1 MEPNAQN
8 RRYGT
13 NIVSQPSILC
23 VFAAC
28 LRPRP
33 DSVPSATPRWPAF
46 KLSKTDGSGL
56 SLSCSSCLH
65 GCASSARRSTDGSED
80 PTRQNLFA
88 LELES
93 HALSAASFVNSAL
106 WLENPDSLGMIFRQ
120 ILISRLICK
129 RAIAVQNMGVSQRRL
144 GALGHSRVPTGIFFF
159 ETRPQT
165 EIFGG
170 KARGQGDQGRLY
182 ITRIE
187 TGLTTPAY
195 MGATCPVPLVY
206 LKAHRTEKPVLV
218 TLTVHRTASLR
229 VTNQ

>member
-56 SLSCSSCLH
+56 SLSCSESSCLH
-65 GCASSARRSTDGSED
+65 VCASSARRSTDGSED

-120 ILISRLICK
+120 ILISRLI
-129 RAIAVQNMGVSQRRL
+129 RQRVIAVQNLGVPQRRPARSAIQVRRL
-144 GALGHSRVPTGIFFF
+144 PVSFFLENSSGGNFEGRGEGSRQHGAAVLHADRD
-159 ETRPQT
+159 RPHQPR
-165 EIFGG
+165 IY
-170 KARGQGDQGRLY
+170 GRDLY
-182 ITRIE
+182 
-187 TGLTTPAY
+187 Y
-195 MGATCPVPLVY
+195 
-206 LKAHRTEKPVLV
+206 K
-218 TLTVHRTASLR
+218 LR
-229 VTNQ
+229 VLHST

>member
-65 GCASSARRSTDGSED
+65 VCASSARRSTDGSED

-144 GALGHSRVPTGIFFF
+144 GALGHSRVPTGTFFLKPGHKPKSSGARLGVKA
-159 ETRPQT
+159 TGGGCTPRGSRPDSPPPHIWARLALCRLSITKHIGPKNRCWLPRPHT
-165 EIFGG
+165 E
-170 KARGQGDQGRLY
+170 
-182 ITRIE
+182 
-187 TGLTTPAY
+187 P
-195 MGATCPVPLVY
+195 
-206 LKAHRTEKPVLV
+206 
-218 TLTVHRTASLR
+218 
-229 VTNQ
+229 

>member
-120 ILISRLICK
+120 ILISRLI
-129 RAIAVQNMGVSQRRL
+129 RQRVIAVQNLGVPQRRL
-144 GALGHSRVPTGIFFF
+144 GALGHS
-159 ETRPQT
+159 
-165 EIFGG
+165 
-170 KARGQGDQGRLY
+170 D
-182 ITRIE
+182 
-187 TGLTTPAY
+187 
-195 MGATCPVPLVY
+195 
-206 LKAHRTEKPVLV
+206 
-218 TLTVHRTASLR
+218 
-229 VTNQ
+229 